1 MGLAALFHMGL
12 GAHMRSGVPCPTLN
26 SIERRKIL
34 RILKGAS
41 SFLQVAPGLLRRG
54 SERLFAGWRARLA
67 CGPAGG
73 LPEDCRKTAGEDSLL
88 VFGRRAQ
95 LVTQLRKTGK
105 GLHRLLRQRGAAR
118 LCHGD
123 LASLGPLGTRP

>member
-54 SERLFAGWRARLA
+54 SERLFAALREGCRKT
-67 CGPAGG
+67 AGR

-118 LCHGD
+118 LCHDD